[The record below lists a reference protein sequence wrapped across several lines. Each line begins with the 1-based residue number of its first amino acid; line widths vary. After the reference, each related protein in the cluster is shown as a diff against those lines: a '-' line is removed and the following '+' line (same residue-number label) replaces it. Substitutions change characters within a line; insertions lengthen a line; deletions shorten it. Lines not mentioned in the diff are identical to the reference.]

1 MVFGT
6 ISHSHNENKTSNL
19 YNYLYKG
26 KFFTV
31 PQSGSSGTTT
41 ATGVY
46 IQDNPNELVGYGR
59 KLFVSSDPGTRIIEF
74 DLTTPYDISTAVYLM
89 RYIPATGFGN
99 ITDFTFNYSG
109 TYCFVCKNQTNGQA
123 LTGLPLVTPWT
134 FVGVSTAS
142 ATLLNLA
149 PSNSNAYT
157 GIDYAMDPVTRKEY
171 IYCLHRPSSNIHQ
184 YDVSNLLAVTFVGQ
198 YTAGPFA
205 AQNAGLHI
213 KIDGRQCYRSSDSG
227 RTIYEVTLT
236 VPYMISSAVN
246 NNVFVNVNTTYGIP
260 RLSGYIY
267 GIHFTRADYK
277 QLTVLITN
285 DNTFNNVHTMSL
297 TT

>member
-31 PQSGSSGTTT
+31 PQSGNPGTTD

-46 IQDNPNELVGYGR
+46 IQDNPNELVGYG
-59 KLFVSSDPGTRIIEF
+59 KKMFITSEPGARIIEF
-74 DLTTPYDISTAVYLM
+74 DLTTPYDVSSAVYLM
-89 RYIPATGFGN
+89 RYIPVSGFGN
-99 ITDFTFNYSG
+99 ITDLTFNYSG
-109 TYCFVCKNQTNGQA
+109 TYCFVCRDQTNGTA
-123 LTGLPLVTPWT
+123 LRGIPLVTPWT
-134 FVGVSTAS
+134 FVGVSTDS

-149 PSNSNAYT
+149 PSNSNSYT
-157 GIDYAMDPVTRKEY
+157 GIDYALDPVTKKEY
-171 IYCLHRPSSNIHQ
+171 IYCLHRTSSNIHQ

-198 YTAGPFA
+198 YTTGPFA

-213 KIDGRQCYRSSDSG
+213 KIDGRQCYRSIDAG
-227 RTIYEVTLT
+227 RNVFEVTLT
-236 VPYMISSAVN
+236 VPYMISSAVYN
-246 NNVFVNVNTTYGIP
+246 SVFVNVNTTYGIP
-260 RLSGYIY
+260 RLAGAIK

-277 QLTVLITN
+277 QLNVLVVSSSS
-285 DNTFNNVHTMSL
+285 FNNVHTMSL